1 MPLYGLSPLHRCLQI
16 FASYHYSV
24 LGLSRA
30 RTRLY
35 SVYSSVE
42 HYSTTAL
49 YTLHDHTIPSV
60 FQTALAH
67 ADCSLLISLAGFSW
81 RALPLPP
88 VWARSVAM
96 TGQEYR
102 EEDEP
107 GDYGEWRTSPM
118 SVLDKPAEDD
128 VEPKTSLT
136 PGKRRCGRK
145 PYDRIEDGTT
155 KSGKRGISIVFA
167 PLRVTTTARHR
178 EEACIMCMSSVR
190 FCLLGSL
197 FIASSSALC
206 WHLLADD
213 GWGTAVATLLQITRS
228 HPPYP
233 PPATP
238 WWPPLPILP
247 PQPSFRFTS
256 GLAGPPSPP
265 VAMPS
270 PLLPT
275 PPMLPPPSPLSPP
288 LPRPPTVP
296 ELSQSS
302 AASPP
307 WTCLSNIRLYA
318 ECVES
323 SSCPLR
329 DEHGDEVVTQAAC
342 LQQCAQEESCVAFV
356 HNVHAQCFLFRERG
370 VRELDDEVHE
380 TITCLKPSPMEA
392 APPTPPSW
400 ACEEGRNYEG
410 MCIEGGEAA
419 RGPDDGL
426 SELRVSTGWE
436 ACPARLVTRHEC
448 EQLCIASQSCVAFV
462 HNKYLECFLKQE
474 QGVVTVDEPVH
485 ETVSCLRIWSPPPPA
500 PPLPPPPPPPSP
512 APPLPPGPPP
522 NQPAPPAQPP
532 LPPFAPS
539 PLPPP
544 PTPYV
549 QLVVA
554 AYAENLGFIEQFTD
568 RMPRSE
574 LRLYCKGPTLRDPR
588 CIHIGNYAGESYAYM

>member
-1 MPLYGLSPLHRCLQI
+1 
-16 FASYHYSV
+16 
-24 LGLSRA
+24 
-30 RTRLY
+30 
-35 SVYSSVE
+35 
-42 HYSTTAL
+42 
-49 YTLHDHTIPSV
+49 
-60 FQTALAH
+60 
-67 ADCSLLISLAGFSW
+67 
-81 RALPLPP
+81 
-88 VWARSVAM
+88 
-96 TGQEYR
+96 
-102 EEDEP
+102 
-107 GDYGEWRTSPM
+107 
-118 SVLDKPAEDD
+118 
-128 VEPKTSLT
+128 
-136 PGKRRCGRK
+136 
-145 PYDRIEDGTT
+145 
-155 KSGKRGISIVFA
+155 
-167 PLRVTTTARHR
+167 
-178 EEACIMCMSSVR
+178 
-190 FCLLGSL
+190 
-197 FIASSSALC
+197 
-206 WHLLADD
+206 
-213 GWGTAVATLLQITRS
+213 
-228 HPPYP
+228 
-233 PPATP
+233 
-238 WWPPLPILP
+238 
-247 PQPSFRFTS
+247 
-256 GLAGPPSPP
+256 
-265 VAMPS
+265 
-270 PLLPT
+270 
-275 PPMLPPPSPLSPP
+275 MLPPPSPLSPP